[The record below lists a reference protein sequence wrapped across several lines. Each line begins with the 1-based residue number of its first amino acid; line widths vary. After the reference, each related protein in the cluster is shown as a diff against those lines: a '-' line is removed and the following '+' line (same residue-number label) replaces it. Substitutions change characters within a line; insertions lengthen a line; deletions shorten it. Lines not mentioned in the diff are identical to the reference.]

1 MSIYDHISMNG
12 ISSTRYLVLPFI
24 LFMLLAFQANASSAN
39 STIAINQS
47 MNFSHALNSTLG
59 YLKLVNQSSYVV
71 FYPNMKYSA
80 ILVQNAKNASIKNPG
95 MAYRLLNEARV
106 NATEQLNA
114 INKYEDI
121 SFLVMVALAII
132 TGLLLM
138 SIMKKYDLKSR
149 KH

>member
-1 MSIYDHISMNG
+1 M
-12 ISSTRYLVLPFI
+12 
-24 LFMLLAFQANASSAN
+24 LFAFQANASSAN
-39 STIAINQS
+39 STIPINQS

-59 YLKLVNQSSYVV
+59 YLKMVNQSSYVL

-80 ILVQNAKNASIKNPG
+80 ILIQKAKNASLKNPS
-95 MAYRLLNEARV
+95 MAYYLLSEARV

-121 SFLVMVALAII
+121 SFMAMVALAII
-132 TGLLLM
+132 TGLFLM
-138 SIMKKYDLKSR
+138 SIMKKYNLKTR

>member
-1 MSIYDHISMNG
+1 MNG
-12 ISSTRYLVLPFI
+12 ISSTGYLVLPFI
-24 LFMLLAFQANASSAN
+24 LFMLLAFQANVSSSAN

-59 YLKLVNQSSYVV
+59 YLKLVNQSSYAV

-80 ILVQNAKNASIKNPG
+80 ILVQKAKNASIKNPD
-95 MAYRLLNEARV
+95 MAYHLLSEARV

-114 INKYEDI
+114 INKYEDT
-121 SFLVMVALAII
+121 SFIVMVALAII
-132 TGLLLM
+132 TGLFLM
-138 SIMKKYDLKSR
+138 SIMKKYNLKSR

>member
-1 MSIYDHISMNG
+1 MNG

>member
-1 MSIYDHISMNG
+1 MNS

-24 LFMLLAFQANASSAN
+24 LFMLFAYQANASSAN

-47 MNFSHALNSTLG
+47 MNFSHALNLTLG

-80 ILVQNAKNASIKNPG
+80 ILVQKAKNASLKNPSI
-95 MAYRLLNEARV
+95 AYSLLSEARA

-114 INKYEDI
+114 VNQYEDI
-121 SFLVMVALAII
+121 SFITMVMLAII
-132 TGLLLM
+132 TGLFLM
-138 SIMKKYDLKSR
+138 SIMKKYNLKSR